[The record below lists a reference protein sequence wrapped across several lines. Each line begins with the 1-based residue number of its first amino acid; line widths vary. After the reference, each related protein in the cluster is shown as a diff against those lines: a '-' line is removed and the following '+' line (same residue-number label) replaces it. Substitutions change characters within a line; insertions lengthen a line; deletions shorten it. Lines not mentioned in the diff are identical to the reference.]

1 MDRKEFIK
9 GIGVAGLSTAVL
21 PMLNACS
28 KESVSPSSTSG
39 STNNSSSNGSS
50 SSSSCGTTSSETD
63 GPYPLYTSRGSAL
76 VRTDI
81 TENGGKTGLPLSMTI
96 TIKNTNN
103 NCAVL
108 GGVVVDIWHCDKDGY
123 YSGYASQSGYMGTKD
138 YTGHTW
144 LRGRQTTDANGQ
156 VKFTTIYPGWYVGRM
171 THIHVQVY
179 TAANSANSDGND
191 SVITTQIAFPD
202 AVTQAVYKTSL
213 YSAHGENTLTFAT
226 DNVFSDGYSNE
237 LCTLAGDT
245 TNGYTLEHTIYVA
258 G

>member
-9 GIGVAGLSTAVL
+9 GIGVAGLSAAVL
-21 PMLNACS
+21 PVLNACHN
-28 KESVSPSSTSG
+28 ESVSPSSTS
-39 STNNSSSNGSS
+39 NSSSAS
-50 SSSSCGTTSSETD
+50 SSSSCGVTSSETD

-81 TENGGKTGLPLSMTI
+81 TENGSKTGLPLNITI

-103 NCAVL
+103 DCAVL
-108 GGVVVDIWHCDKDGY
+108 SNVVVDIWHCDKDGY
-123 YSGYASQSGYMGTKD
+123 YSGYANQSGYLGTKD

-179 TAANSANSDGND
+179 KATKSANSSGND

-202 AVTQAVYKTSL
+202 EVTQAVYKTSL
-213 YSAHGENTLTFAT
+213 YSAHGENTLTFSA
-226 DNVFSDGYSNE
+226 DNVFSDGYSSE

-245 TNGYTLEHTIYVA
+245 TSGYALTHTINVS